1 MDRTDD
7 LSIRRDTLQEI
18 MNFTAALA
26 HGLEQT
32 MGLGAHGMAR
42 VGGMKL
48 GMQFAAKAKKTTDV
62 AQTLEE
68 VRRILHENN
77 CHWDFTVLEPRGEA
91 KKRLKVEPGELDI
104 FLVFRDCMI
113 RQSLFCFGHQ
123 QKGSLCRMMYGFFS
137 GAIESIMGK
146 KAELEVLHA
155 GQNACLKRLRI
166 KMNGK

>member
-1 MDRTDD
+1 VDRVDD
-7 LSIRRDTLQEI
+7 TALKRNILQET

-26 HGLEQT
+26 YGMEQT

-48 GMQFAAKAKKTTDV
+48 GVQFAAKVKKTPNV
-62 AQTLEE
+62 LEALEE

-77 CHWDFTVLEPRGEA
+77 CHWDFNILEPQGEA
-91 KKRLKVEPGELDI
+91 KKRLNAGAGASDI

-137 GAIESIMGK
+137 GAIESITGK

-166 KMNGK
+166 R

>member
-1 MDRTDD
+1 MDQTDD
-7 LSIRRDTLQEI
+7 ITIKRNMLQET

-26 HGLEQT
+26 YGMEQT

-48 GMQFAAKAKKTTDV
+48 GVQFAAKAKKTENV
-62 AQTLEE
+62 LEALEE

-77 CHWDFTVLEPRGEA
+77 CHWDFSILEPQGEA
-91 KKRLKVEPGELDI
+91 KKRLKVEPGELNI
-104 FLVFRDCMI
+104 FLVFKDCMI

-137 GAIESIMGK
+137 GAIESITGK

-166 KMNGK
+166 KMN